1 MAGLAPFGRDDQPLF
16 DVKIVGGKRVEVE
29 VDKYGNPL
37 KQERSTHLP
46 GTQQKVSPTAL
57 SSASSAKSSRAS
69 VPPWV
74 NRGDTP
80 PRKLLKSLESSDD
93 GSHNSARGLHRFSS
107 PSSQAVLPPIKK
119 SSYSSVDHES
129 KTKSLTSKLNSV
141 LLGFDTLRLKD
152 AYLSFAGFDS
162 TLSGFVSAEQIE
174 REFFRLQIPVR
185 GELLNELLA
194 LFMSAHR
201 PNWINYEQLL
211 NFLNNAV
218 QPAATREF
226 HVPKLDLTSNPGDRL
241 QEKIS
246 AKSPRETNLPL
257 KPNQVSPRADESQK
271 GRQSAIAVRKAF
283 QDKQDTAILLQMEEM
298 LKEVENAQEQIHT
311 LRRALEEQ
319 DVTRVEVISTQKLK
333 TICLHHRIPFHN
345 SLLDKIIDRLDRYN
359 SGRVS
364 WFEFISFIERALP
377 LPSPSTASSPSQSRN
392 SRCGLE
398 TPPTRPVWET
408 RQPLKGVHRGRQH
421 GLQGDMLGEQHRS
434 LEEGSVIGN
443 QQWQDPYQHHS
454 KAPMQQISDGSG
466 GDNFDMSLYAEDERK
481 QLEDRREDLLRK
493 QHELIEQ
500 KRQIQREQEEL
511 NQFIQQQKEK
521 LYDGG
526 GDYDPPHYVEKES
539 RVERFMKLANALYVC
554 DQDQSGLI
562 EADMARRL
570 LNNYNLVNQ
579 LDFSAQLIENTIKS
593 CSTTDDKVSVDD
605 LIDELK
611 GHL

>member
-1 MAGLAPFGRDDQPLF
+1 MAGLAPFGRDDQPFF

-46 GTQQKVSPTAL
+46 GTQQRVSP
-57 SSASSAKSSRAS
+57 SAISSRAS

-80 PRKLLKSLESSDD
+80 PRKLLKSLESPED
-93 GSHNSARGLHRFSS
+93 GSHNSAQGLRRFSS
-107 PSSQAVLPPIKK
+107 PSSHAVLPPIKK
-119 SSYSSVDHES
+119 SLNSGVDDES
-129 KTKSLTSKLNSV
+129 KTKSLASRLNSV

-185 GELLNELLA
+185 GELLKELLA

-201 PNWINYEQLL
+201 PNWVNYEQLL
-211 NFLNNAV
+211 KFLNNAV
-218 QPAATREF
+218 QPAPTKEF
-226 HVPKLDLTSNPGDRL
+226 RVPKLDLTSNPGDRL

-246 AKSPRETNLPL
+246 AKSPREKNLPL

-298 LKEVENAQEQIHT
+298 LKEVGNAQEQIHT

-319 DVTRVEVISTQKLK
+319 DVARAEVISTQKLK
-333 TICLHHRIPFHN
+333 TICLHHHIPFHN

-377 LPSPSTASSPSQSRN
+377 LPSPSVASSPSPSRN
-392 SRCGLE
+392 SRHGLE

-408 RQPLKGVHRGRQH
+408 RQPLKGVNKGGQD
-421 GLQGDMLGEQHRS
+421 GLQVDMLQGQLQS
-434 LEEGSVIGN
+434 LDQEGSVVGDR
-443 QQWQDPYQHHS
+443 QQQDSYQCH
-454 KAPMQQISDGSG
+454 KTAPMHQVSDERG
-466 GDNFDMSLYAEDERK
+466 GDDFNMSLYAEDERR

-493 QHELIEQ
+493 QRELIEQ
-500 KRQIQREQEEL
+500 KRQIQREQEEI
-511 NQFIQQQKEK
+511 NQFIQHQKEK
-521 LYDGG
+521 LYAEDH
-526 GDYDPPHYVEKES
+526 DYEPSHYVQKES
-539 RVERFMKLANALYVC
+539 KVERFMKLANALYVC

-562 EADMARRL
+562 EADIARRL

-611 GHL
+611 SHL